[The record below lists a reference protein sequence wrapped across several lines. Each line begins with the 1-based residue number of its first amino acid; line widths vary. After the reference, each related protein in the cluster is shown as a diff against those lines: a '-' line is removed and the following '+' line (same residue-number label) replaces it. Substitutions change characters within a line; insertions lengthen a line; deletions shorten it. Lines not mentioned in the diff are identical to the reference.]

1 VAAAVVG
8 VVALALALWQAAR
21 RGREPRG
28 PVALERVARAV
39 VDAYVALGEITPR
52 AAASLTFAPRLGGRV
67 RCALSDGSA
76 AENRAFASALEEALG
91 AAAGHRYLVSRALV
105 APVDATPAPA
115 AHTRPAAPRGAT
127 PRGATPRGATPR
139 GATPRRLARALVG
152 RERADHHWHPVPSD
166 LGRNRGRADAY
177 LAAWQRWVSPEG
189 ELRYTVGS
197 EEGRELLLAATAAP
211 SGHTASHR
219 TLWV

>member
-1 VAAAVVG
+1 LPVTVAAVMLGA
-8 VVALALALWQAAR
+8 VALAFALHQAAR

-91 AAAGHRYLVSRALV
+91 SAAGHRYLVSRALV
-105 APVDATPAPA
+105 APAGA
-115 AHTRPAAPRGAT
+115 A
-127 PRGATPRGATPR
+127 
-139 GATPRRLARALVG
+139 PRRLARALGG
-152 RERADHHWHPVPSD
+152 RERADEHWHPVPSD

-177 LAAWQRWVSPEG
+177 LAAWRQWVSPEG

-197 EEGRELLLAATAAP
+197 EEGRQLLLEATAEP